1 MSLLSWSLTP
11 AKNPPWMSVKNAN
24 TSWNLT
30 LWNCSKW
37 LTWKKSNRVCFCQK
51 EKNYWTLILNSLRR
65 NDERNWEYPK
75 ATWRVFQELK
85 AGEVF
90 DFSYPPGVP
99 SSENRFMYQER
110 WEKESCNESPIE
122 SNKVNYCVNITTFSL
137 YFLMIIV
144 DPGHAKVHSGEI
156 VTCVL

>member
-1 MSLLSWSLTP
+1 MQILVGIWP
-11 AKNPPWMSVKNAN
+11 YE
-24 TSWNLT
+24 
-30 LWNCSKW
+30 NCSKW

-85 AGEVF
+85 AGEVS

-99 SSENRFMYQER
+99 SSENRLCIKR
-110 WEKESCNESPIE
+110 DEKRKAAMQAQLNP
-122 SNKVNYCVNITTFSL
+122 KRLT
-137 YFLMIIV
+137 IV
-144 DPGHAKVHSGEI
+144 LILPLLAYIS
-156 VTCVL
+156 